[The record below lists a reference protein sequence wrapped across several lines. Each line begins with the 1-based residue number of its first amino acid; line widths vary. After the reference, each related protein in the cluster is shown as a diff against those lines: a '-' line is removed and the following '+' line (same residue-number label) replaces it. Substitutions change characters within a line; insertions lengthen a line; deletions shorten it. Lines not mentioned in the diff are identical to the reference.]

1 MTDEIAVADLGLQL
15 LVVAGFVLLMLIVH
29 SSGLVGISKALH
41 LDDEKSIP
49 NEFGLRASFL
59 MGSYGLML
67 FALHFFEIFLFAL
80 FFYYV
85 EASRTMEQALYY
97 SASCYATLGGES
109 TFKDQWRL
117 VGALEALV
125 GFVLIGWST
134 AFMVRTLRKII
145 D

>member
-97 SASCYATLGGES
+97 SAS
-109 TFKDQWRL
+109 
-117 VGALEALV
+117 
-125 GFVLIGWST
+125 
-134 AFMVRTLRKII
+134 
-145 D
+145 